1 MRQIFKK
8 VILLLAACMVFLS
21 GPVSVSAA
29 GLNVYAQN
37 PDTGY
42 EARVIDEAGLFTE
55 DEARRLYEELYAM
68 TGETNAVVFTAAQN
82 PFGYSDT
89 SNTYE
94 FYLAESLCDELYP
107 EVRYNGKSCV
117 IFLIDMDTRWLYIYR
132 DGAVKSNLT
141 EGKSDSITDNAY
153 RYAKNG
159 DYFKCAEAAVKQM
172 SSVVAG
178 RMIFEPMKIV
188 SNLFIGLAISFVITY
203 IYASCVSKS
212 RKPATKELLE
222 YADRYM
228 RIRDTNDITTS
239 IDKVYSPPSSG
250 SSSGRSGGG
259 FHGGGGGGHHGGGG
273 GGHHGGGGGH
283 RF

>member
-8 VILLLAACMVFLS
+8 VILLFAACIVFIS
-21 GPVSVSAA
+21 GSVSVSAA

-55 DEARRLYEELYAM
+55 AEARRLYEELYAM

-89 SNTYE
+89 SDTYE

-117 IFLIDMDTRWLYIYR
+117 IFMIDMDTRWLYIYR
-132 DGAVKSNLT
+132 DGSVKTNLT

-188 SNLFIGLAISFVITY
+188 SNLFIGLAVSFVITY

-212 RKPATKELLE
+212 RKPANKEILE

-228 RIRDTNDITTS
+228 RIMDTNDITTR
-239 IDKVYSPPSSG
+239 IDKVYSPPSS
-250 SSSGRSGGG
+250 SS
-259 FHGGGGGGHHGGGG
+259 GGGGGRHGGGGG